1 LESGAP
7 RFDAALR
14 ARFSGVGNVRERC
27 PIIAVLVEKESLEVS
42 MVVHSSI
49 AREGREEP
57 GSGVSR
63 VIDEW

>member
-1 LESGAP
+1 
-7 RFDAALR
+7 
-14 ARFSGVGNVRERC
+14 VRERC